1 MTLSPASSGA
11 VDRDDGD
18 DDDDDGGGDGEDNDN
33 HDVITSLLRF
43 C

>member
-11 VDRDDGD
+11 VDPDDGD
-18 DDDDDGGGDGEDNDN
+18 ADDDGGGDDGDNDN
-33 HDVITSLLRF
+33 HDLITSLLRF

>member
-18 DDDDDGGGDGEDNDN
+18 DDDDDGGGDDEDNDN
-33 HDVITSLLRF
+33 HDLITSLLRF

>member
-11 VDRDDGD
+11 VDRDDD
-18 DDDDDGGGDGEDNDN
+18 DDDDDGGGDDEDNDN
-33 HDVITSLLRF
+33 HDLITSLLRF